1 MEGTLRPFWSPYVA
15 GGVLGLVLLATFLI
29 TGHGLGASG
38 FFTRLTASLGQSVV
52 PDTTMA
58 NPYLGPYAQGKPLAA
73 WITWEV
79 LGIVLGGGLG
89 SLMSGR
95 FRLGIEKSQETAS
108 SRRIAFAL
116 LGGALVGIGSR
127 FARGCTSGLGLS
139 GGATPPSSF

>member
-1 MEGTLRPFWSPYVA
+1 
-15 GGVLGLVLLATFLI
+15 
-29 TGHGLGASG
+29 G